1 MRFETHLCVPL
12 ARLTTKNKH
21 HSQIGL
27 LWCSFLARLMR
38 FERTTHSVGG
48 YCSIQLS
55 YRRKYKGLTVV
66 SPFSITYFIRFCKY
80 NYLSRDSVAA
90 IFTATQNTSIAFASS
105 ASVGYVGAI
114 RILLSWGSL
123 P

>member
-1 MRFETHLCVPL
+1 MRIYEDLNLV
-12 ARLTTKNKH
+12 
-21 HSQIGL
+21 
-27 LWCSFLARLMR
+27 RLMR